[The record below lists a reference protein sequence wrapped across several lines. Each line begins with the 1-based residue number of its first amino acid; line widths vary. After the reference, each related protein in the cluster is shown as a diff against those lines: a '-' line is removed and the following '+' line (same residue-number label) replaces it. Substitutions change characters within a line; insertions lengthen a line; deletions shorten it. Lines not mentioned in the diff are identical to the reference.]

1 MEQSFA
7 TPDEAIQYWR
17 QLAAERKDDFDELK
31 EMGEGLTLI
40 KLFKKIF
47 KIN

>member
-7 TPDEAIQYWR
+7 SPDEAVQYWR

-31 EMGEGLTLI
+31 EMGEGQFCE
-40 KLFKKIF
+40 LFK
-47 KIN
+47 